1 MSSLVVLS
9 LGQGDLYN
17 GFPAVTLHLGGA
29 DNFYTMK
36 FIGSLPPAPEIAHV
50 YQNWRSLYA
59 AFYQTNCLSSRK
71 LDVIDDDDDDDF
83 EIDEAYVTNVS
94 EVDLADLSYQLSLLI
109 NAWLSTSEFR
119 NIERQLRTQLKPNE
133 EIRFIVESND
143 ISMRRLPWH
152 LWNFF
157 EDYFLAEV
165 ALGTHEYQRPNQFQV
180 STERDKVKILAIFG
194 ESTGIDINRDRNFLE
209 QLSHQAE
216 IKFLVEPPLGDL
228 NEQLWEEGWDIL
240 FFAGHTSGKD
250 KGLVYINPTDTIAID
265 QIRFA
270 LKQAISRG
278 LKLAIFNSCD
288 SLALAQQLQD
298 LHIPQVIVMREPV
311 PDVVAQDFLKYFL
324 AEFSSGQSLYTA
336 VRFARERLQVLEVN
350 YPCATWLPV
359 ICQNPA
365 EAPMIWTQTGI
376 KTEITGNKLFK
387 GTSRNT
393 VPTVESVGISQPR
406 ENHSVSQLNSDYPQE
421 VEQHL
426 PPQRRKTPRRKVLQT
441 IFLASLLVTTSIM
454 GVRYFGMLQPWEIK
468 AYDHLM
474 QIRSAVEKPDQRL
487 LIVTIGETDIKYQNE
502 KGMNMRWSLSD
513 EALVKVLQK
522 LDKFEPKAIGLD
534 IYRDF
539 PADTNFPELRERME
553 SDDRFFAVCKVSASD
568 NGKDGVP
575 ASDEIPPEQV
585 GFSDFVADRDDVPRR
600 QLLFLNPP
608 VSSPCASEYAF
619 AYLLAREYLQAKG
632 YEPEFN
638 SKSQLQFS
646 DVVFEQLKPHSSGY
660 QQVDTG
666 GYQVLLNY
674 RSLTSVT
681 KIAPRIALKDII
693 EDRIEPSTIQS
704 LKNRIILIGVTASS
718 SADYWKTP
726 YSEVSVEDERRV
738 PGVFVQ
744 AQMVSHI
751 LSAVEDKRPLMWWFP
766 TWLEAL
772 WIFAWSLLGAILSWR
787 LHHKLYLGIAI
798 AISLLTLFV
807 ICLGVFTQGGWI
819 PLIPSALAL
828 TGCAALWMRIA
839 DHFLVNFKKNKS

>member
-9 LGQGDLYN
+9 LGQGDLYK
-17 GFPAVTLHLGGA
+17 GFPAVTLHLGEA

-59 AFYQTNCLSSRK
+59 AFYQRNCLSSRE
-71 LDVIDDDDDDDF
+71 LDLDDDDDDF

-94 EVDLADLSYQLSLLI
+94 EVDLADLSDQLSVFI
-109 NAWLSTSEFR
+109 NVWLSTPEFR
-119 NIERQLRTQLKPNE
+119 NIERQLRTQLKPSE

-143 ISMRRLPWH
+143 ILMRRLPWH

-165 ALGTHEYQRPNQFQV
+165 ALGTHEYQRPNQYQINA
-180 STERDKVKILAIFG
+180 ERDKVKILAIFG
-194 ESTGIDINRDRNFLE
+194 ESTGIDINQDRNFLK

-216 IKFLVEPPLGDL
+216 IEFLVEPPLGDL

-265 QIRFA
+265 QIKFA
-270 LKQAISRG
+270 LRQAISRG

-324 AEFSSGQSLYTA
+324 AEFSQGQSLYTA
-336 VRFARERLQVLEVN
+336 VRYARERLQILEVN

-376 KTEITGNKLFK
+376 KTEITGNKSSE
-387 GTSRNT
+387 TPPRNT
-393 VPTVESVGISQPR
+393 VPRMESLGVIEGR
-406 ENHSVSQLNSDYPQE
+406 ENSSTSELNPVYSYEFESEISPARNFSP
-421 VEQHL
+421 L
-426 PPQRRKTPRRKVLQT
+426 KKVLQALL
-441 IFLASLLVTTSIM
+441 LASLLVTTSIM
-454 GVRYFGMLQPWEIK
+454 GVRYVGMLQPWEIK

-474 QIRSAVEKPDQRL
+474 QLRPPVERQDQRL
-487 LIVTIGETDIKYQNE
+487 LIVTIGEADIKYQNDN
-502 KGMNMRWSLSD
+502 KMDMRWSLSD
-513 EALVKVLQK
+513 EALLKLLQK
-522 LDKFEPKAIGLD
+522 LNKFEPKAVGLD

-539 PADTNFPELRERME
+539 PADENFPELKELMQ
-553 SDDRFFAVCKVSASD
+553 SDERFFAVCKVSASD
-568 NGKDGVP
+568 NGKDGVA
-575 ASDEIPPEQV
+575 ASDEIPSEQV
-585 GFSDFVADRDDVPRR
+585 GFSDFIADRDDVPRR

-608 VSSPCASEYAF
+608 VSSPCASDYAF
-619 AYLLAREYLQAKG
+619 AYLLARQYLESRG
-632 YEPEFN
+632 YKPKFN
-638 SKSQLQFS
+638 SENQLQIS
-646 DVVFEQLKPHSSGY
+646 DVVFERLKPHSSGY
-660 QQVDTG
+660 QGVDAA

-674 RSLTSVT
+674 RSLNSVK
-681 KIAPRIALKDII
+681 KIAPTIALRDII
-693 EDRIEPSTIQS
+693 EDRIEPATIRL
-704 LKNRIILIGVTASS
+704 LKNRIILIGVIASS

-726 YSEVSVEDERRV
+726 YSEVSPENERRI
-738 PGVFVQ
+738 PGVFIQ
-744 AQMVSHI
+744 AQMTSHI
-751 LSAVEDKRPLMWWFP
+751 LSAVEDKRPFIWWLP
-766 TWLEAL
+766 GWTEAL
-772 WIFAWSLLGAILSWR
+772 WIFGWSLLGGILAWR
-787 LHHKLYLGIAI
+787 IHKKLYLGIAI
-798 AISLLTLFV
+798 AISLLTLFL
-807 ICLGVFTQGGWI
+807 ICLGVFIQAGWI

-828 TGCAALWMRIA
+828 MASAAVMNMVA
-839 DHFLVNFKKNKS
+839 YHYFGKFSKK

>member
-9 LGQGDLYN
+9 LGQGDLYK
-17 GFPAVTLHLGGA
+17 GFPAVTLHLGEA

-59 AFYQTNCLSSRK
+59 AFYQRNCLSSRK
-71 LDVIDDDDDDDF
+71 IDIDDFDDDDDDF

-94 EVDLADLSYQLSLLI
+94 EVDLADLSYQLSVLI
-109 NAWLSTSEFR
+109 NAWLSTPEFR
-119 NIERQLRTQLKPNE
+119 NIERQLRTQLKPSE

-143 ISMRRLPWH
+143 ILMRRLPWH

-165 ALGTHEYQRPNQFQV
+165 ALGTHEYRRPNQFQV
-180 STERDKVKILAIFG
+180 NTERDKVKILAIFG

-240 FFAGHTSGKD
+240 FFAGHTSGKE

-270 LKQAISRG
+270 LRQAISRG

-311 PDVVAQDFLKYFL
+311 PDLVAQDFLKYFL
-324 AEFSSGQSLYTA
+324 AEFSVGQSLYTA

-376 KTEITGNKLFK
+376 TTEITANKSLK

-393 VPTVESVGISQPR
+393 VPTMQSLGVSESR
-406 ENHSVSQLNSDYPQE
+406 ENYSVPEFNSVYSQESSAQRSQVRHHSP
-421 VEQHL
+421 
-426 PPQRRKTPRRKVLQT
+426 RKKVLQT
-441 IFLASLLVTTSIM
+441 LFLACLLVTTSIM

-474 QIRSAVEKPDQRL
+474 QLRPATERRDERL
-487 LIVTIGETDIKYQNE
+487 LIVTIGESDIKYQNDR
-502 KGMNMRWSLSD
+502 KMNMRWSLSD
-513 EALVKVLQK
+513 EALVKLLQK

-539 PADTNFPELRERME
+539 PADENFPDLVKRLE
-553 SDDRFFAVCKVSASD
+553 SDDRFFAVCKVSSSD
-568 NGKDGVP
+568 NGKDGV
-575 ASDEIPPEQV
+575 AVSDEIPAEQV
-585 GFSDFVADRDDVPRR
+585 GFSDFMADRDEVPRR

-608 VSSPCASEYAF
+608 VSSPCASDYAF
-619 AYLLAREYLQAKG
+619 AYLLAREYLDSKG
-632 YEPEFN
+632 YEPKFN
-638 SKSQLQFS
+638 SKNQLQIS
-646 DVVFEQLKPHSSGY
+646 DVVFERLKPHSSGY
-660 QQVDTG
+660 QQIDAA
-666 GYQVLLNY
+666 GYQILLNY
-674 RSLTSVT
+674 RSLDSVT
-681 KIAPRIALKDII
+681 KIAPTIALRDII
-693 EDRIEPSTIQS
+693 EERIEPSTIRL

-726 YSEVSVEDERRV
+726 YSEVLPEHERRV
-738 PGVFVQ
+738 PGVFIQ
-744 AQMVSHI
+744 AQMTSHI
-751 LSAVEDKRPLMWWFP
+751 LSAVEQKRPFIWWLP
-766 TWLEAL
+766 VWIEAL
-772 WIFAWSLLGAILSWR
+772 WVFVWSLLGGILAWR
-787 LHHKLYLGIAI
+787 VHQKLYLGIAI
-798 AISLLTLFV
+798 AISLLTLFL
-807 ICLGVFTQGGWI
+807 ICASVFTQAGWI

-828 TGCAALWMRIA
+828 TASAAVMNMLVY
-839 DHFLVNFKKNKS
+839 HFL

>member
-9 LGQGDLYN
+9 LGQGDLYT
-17 GFPAVTLHLGGA
+17 GFPAVTLHLGEA

-59 AFYQTNCLSSRK
+59 AFYQTNCLNSRE
-71 LDVIDDDDDDDF
+71 LNFDDDDGDDF
-83 EIDEAYVTNVS
+83 EIDEAYVTNIS

-109 NAWLSTSEFR
+109 NAWLSTPEFR
-119 NIERQLRTQLKPNE
+119 NIERQLRTQLKPSE

-143 ISMRRLPWH
+143 ILMRRLPWH

-165 ALGTHEYQRPNQFQV
+165 ALGTHEYQRPNQYQV
-180 STERDKVKILAIFG
+180 NTERDKVKILAIFG
-194 ESTGIDINRDRNFLE
+194 ESTGIDINQDRNFLE

-216 IKFLVEPPLGDL
+216 IEFLVEPPLGDL

-240 FFAGHTSGKD
+240 FFAGHTSGKE
-250 KGLVYINPTDTIAID
+250 KGLVYINPTETIAID
-265 QIRFA
+265 QIKFA
-270 LKQAISRG
+270 VKQAISRG

-324 AEFSSGQSLYTA
+324 AEFSQGQSLYTA
-336 VRFARERLQVLEVN
+336 VRYARERLQILEVN

-376 KTEITGNKLFK
+376 KTEVTGNKPLK

-393 VPTVESVGISQPR
+393 VPTMQSLRVIQGG
-406 ENHSVSQLNSDYPQE
+406 ENHRERSLNSGYSKENSSKTTSQKPDT
-421 VEQHL
+421 L
-426 PPQRRKTPRRKVLQT
+426 RKKVLQT
-441 IFLASLLVTTSIM
+441 LFLASLLVTTSII
-454 GVRYFGMLQPWEIK
+454 GLRYVGMLQPWEIK

-474 QIRSAVEKPDQRL
+474 QLRPAIERADPRL
-487 LIVTIGETDIKYQNE
+487 LIVTIGEDDIKYQNDSE
-502 KGMNMRWSLSD
+502 MNMRWSLSD

-539 PADTNFPELRERME
+539 PADADFPELGRRLRE
-553 SDDRFFAVCKVSASD
+553 DDRFFAVCKVSASD
-568 NGKDGVP
+568 DGRDGVA

-585 GFSDFVADRDDVPRR
+585 GFSDFVADKDDVPRR
-600 QLLFLNPP
+600 QLLFLIPP

-638 SKSQLQFS
+638 SENQLQFS

-681 KIAPRIALKDII
+681 KIAPKIALEDII

-726 YSEVSVEDERRV
+726 YSEVSSENERRV

-751 LSAVEDKRPLMWWFP
+751 LSAVEDKRNFMWWFP

-772 WIFAWSLLGAILSWR
+772 WIFAWSLLGAILAWR
-787 LHHKLYLGIAI
+787 LHQKLYLGIAI
-798 AISLLTLFV
+798 AMSLFTLFL
-807 ICLGVFTQGGWI
+807 ICLSVFTQGGWI

-828 TGCAALWMRIA
+828 TGCAALWKIIA
-839 DHFLVNFKKNKS
+839 NRFLGNLQKIKS

>member
-9 LGQGDLYN
+9 LGQGDLYK
-17 GFPAVTLHLGGA
+17 GFPSVTLHLGEG

-36 FIGSLPPAPEIAHV
+36 FIGSLPPAPDIAHV

-59 AFYQTNCLSSRK
+59 AFYQRNCLNSRE
-71 LDVIDDDDDDDF
+71 LDVDDDDDDF
-83 EIDEAYVTNVS
+83 EIDEAYVTNIS
-94 EVDLADLSYQLSLLI
+94 EVDLADLSYQLSVLI
-109 NAWLSTSEFR
+109 NAWLSTPEFR
-119 NIERQLRTQLKPNE
+119 NIERQLRTQLKPSE

-143 ISMRRLPWH
+143 ILMRRLPWH

-157 EDYFLAEV
+157 EDYFLGEV
-165 ALGTHEYQRPNQFQV
+165 ALGTHEYQRPNQYQIN
-180 STERDKVKILAIFG
+180 TERDKVKILAIFG
-194 ESTGIDINRDRNFLE
+194 ESTGIDINQDRNFLE

-216 IKFLVEPPLGDL
+216 IEFLVEPPLGDL

-298 LHIPQVIVMREPV
+298 LHIPQLIVMREPV

-324 AEFSSGQSLYTA
+324 AEFSQGQSLYTA

-376 KTEITGNKLFK
+376 KTQLTGNHQSFE
-387 GTSRNT
+387 TSRNA
-393 VPTVESVGISQPR
+393 VPTMESLGVSEARKNYSTSEFNSVYSQELEPQISPIQHHSPR
-406 ENHSVSQLNSDYPQE
+406 
-421 VEQHL
+421 
-426 PPQRRKTPRRKVLQT
+426 KKVLQT
-441 IFLASLLVTTSIM
+441 LLLTCLIVTTSII
-454 GVRYFGMLQPWEIK
+454 GVRYFGMLQPWEIN

-474 QIRSAVEKPDQRL
+474 QLRPVTERLDERL
-487 LIVTIGETDIKYQNE
+487 LVVTIGESDIKYQNDN
-502 KGMNMRWSLSD
+502 KMNMRWSLSD
-513 EALVKVLQK
+513 EALVNLLQK
-522 LDKFEPKAIGLD
+522 LDTFEPKAIGLD
-534 IYRDF
+534 IYRDS
-539 PADTNFPELRERME
+539 PADKEFPDLVKRLQ
-553 SDDRFFAVCKVSASD
+553 SDDRFFAVCKVSVSD
-568 NGKDGVP
+568 NGKDGVA
-575 ASDEIPPEQV
+575 ASDEIPLKQV
-585 GFSDFVADRDDVPRR
+585 GFSDFIADYDDVPRR

-619 AYLLAREYLQAKG
+619 AYLLARQYLQSKG
-632 YEPEFN
+632 YKPKFN
-638 SKSQLQFS
+638 SQSQLQIS
-646 DVVFEQLKPHSSGY
+646 DVVFEKLKSHSGGY
-660 QQVDTG
+660 QQVDAA

-674 RSLTSVT
+674 RSLKSVR
-681 KIAPRIALKDII
+681 KIAPTIALTDII
-693 EDRIEPSTIQS
+693 ENRIEPATIRS

-726 YSEVSVEDERRV
+726 YSEVSPERERRV
-738 PGVFVQ
+738 PGVFIQ
-744 AQMVSHI
+744 AQMTSHI
-751 LSAVEDKRPLMWWFP
+751 LSAVEDKRPFIWWLP
-766 TWLEAL
+766 GWQEAL
-772 WIFAWSLLGAILSWR
+772 WIFAWSLLGAILAWR
-787 LHHKLYLGIAI
+787 VHKKLYLGIAI

-807 ICLGVFTQGGWI
+807 ICLGVFIQAGWI

-828 TGCAALWMRIA
+828 TASAALMNMLVY
-839 DHFLVNFKKNKS
+839 HFLGNLKKNR